1 MTFNPNDFA
10 IGADGNDTTFG
21 MPNCMLELGLKA
33 LSLLPPEVLALIVD
47 KINKAIAAARTYI
60 ADLLNDL
67 FIWLGITEYDS
78 LLGLLALKIDLGFLG
93 IDSVLLGAVGALIAV
108 AGIIDT
114 LGAYYD
120 MAVSELNDI
129 KDCLD
134 KFKKQVD
141 KERGPQGTDANGNAI
156 TLGPTAADEF
166 LLRFKIDEVNKF
178 IDKANGLLSRI
189 GTVVTSRANGDA
201 LDPSAIL
208 ADTDVEEDAIFRL
221 TYGPPESK
229 VGTFL
234 LSVDG
239 LYYDSQ
245 DRVYSLS
252 GDIPTVEDIGFVPNR
267 DRWSMD
273 HAPSLGGK
281 GTKIT
286 LGDINKYVDTI
297 LDIENLDESDLL
309 RRHYEQDH
317 LLNSLDGYKA
327 KNITDLNRSK
337 QDLVDDGHA
346 TSSAIYMNFQQQIFS
361 EIEIF
366 DLKIRK
372 RKKQIELAVK
382 APDLFGLADTFEP
395 GEVPV
400 NDFSYLNKI
409 HLNVALEK
417 QRKLVLDHGEVSG
430 VILPM
435 KPIFVGN
442 SNSENNVTIAPLLVS
457 QTGVGTV
464 SEVYSPEKSN
474 DLLPVLTLTDP
485 IAVDSLVSVYN
496 FLDSEVVTPES
507 SRFTVLNCNG
517 DTKQNAQIVGKT
529 SADVFSQGLAIPKL
543 KGIIR
548 YEDDPSLG
556 NNFLK
561 YKGLGSYIKLPQT
574 PEMQNLMY
582 NSDGCSFDFWL
593 HMSGLGEG
601 QNDWEADNAAD
612 FNLGNDASSDAAW
625 TDFNY
630 YKIILAN
637 DNTGGT
643 VSDPTKTD
651 LQNAGNVV
659 IDKSTDRVRGMMM
672 GFTRDP
678 LFTSGVTTDPETD
691 IGIDPTTATA
701 AGTSFFIAPTQ
712 SWSSS
717 GAGFLRS
724 DDCIPESSTYRGLRI
739 PISKTTSN
747 GSALS
752 LASTKFVHISVN
764 FDVRNDLIQVYLNSE
779 LLQEET
785 ISSVFGTKQGEPPKV
800 PSFKKDNSFQ
810 YGIDTIPLVQTLDFK
825 GGPKNDSYFTPWILG
840 GAWTDGLF
848 IDTSTSSGGFMG
860 TGSGMYSG
868 LGGHLGSF
876 KIYSKPLT
884 KVEVLKNYEAHR
896 ILFSNINLS

>member
-1 MTFNPNDFA
+1 MTFNPNDFISQTTQDETLYGIPVCMFDMATKYLALIPGEVLA
-10 IGADGNDTTFG
+10 IIIAKINAAVAFARNYVSQLVEPFFTW
-21 MPNCMLELGLKA
+21 LGLK
-33 LSLLPPEVLALIVD
+33 
-47 KINKAIAAARTYI
+47 
-60 ADLLNDL
+60 
-67 FIWLGITEYDS
+67 EYDS
-78 LLGLLALKIDLGFLG
+78 ILGIIGIKVDLGFIG
-93 IDSVLLGAVGALIAV
+93 IDSSLLGAVAALAGVGAAIE
-108 AGIIDT
+108 T
-114 LGAYYD
+114 LGVYYN
-120 MAVSELNDI
+120 MAANEIGEITNCLEKFNDEV
-129 KDCLD
+129 
-134 KFKKQVD
+134 KKSTASQGVD
-141 KERGPQGTDANGNAI
+141 SNGNPI
-156 TLGPTAADEF
+156 PLGPSASDEHLF
-166 LLRFKIDEVNKF
+166 RYKVNEVGKF
-178 IDKANGLLSRI
+178 IDSANDLLSRI
-189 GTVVTSRANGDA
+189 NTVIQGRLDGTQ
-201 LDPSAIL
+201 LDPASL
-208 ADTDVEEDAIFRL
+208 LLPDEDEKEIFRL

-252 GDIPTVEDIGFVPNR
+252 GGLPSVEDIGFIPNR
-267 DRWSMD
+267 DRWNMD

-297 LDIENLDESDLL
+297 LDIETVDDSDVLK
-309 RRHYEQDH
+309 RHYEKDH
-317 LLNSLDGYKA
+317 LINSLNGYKA
-327 KNITDLNRSK
+327 KNITDLERSK
-337 QDLVDDGHA
+337 QNIIDAGHD
-346 TSSAIYMNFQQQIFS
+346 TSSAIYINFQQQIFS

-382 APDLFGLADTFEP
+382 APDLFGVTDVFKP

-442 SNSENNVTIAPLLVS
+442 RNSENNVSIAPLIVA
-457 QTGVGTV
+457 QTGVGTI
-464 SEVYSPEKSN
+464 SEVFSPENTNS
-474 DLLPVLTLTDP
+474 LVPVLTLTDP
-485 IAVDSLVSVYN
+485 IAVDNLISVYN
-496 FLDSEVVTPES
+496 FLDSEVVTPGS
-507 SRFTVLNCNG
+507 GKFTVLNCNG

-529 SADVFSQGLAIPKL
+529 SSDVFSQGLAIPKL
-543 KGIIR
+543 KGIVR
-548 YEDDPSLG
+548 FDDNPGS
-556 NNFLK
+556 FLK

-582 NSDGCSFDFWL
+582 NQKGCSFDFWL
-593 HMSGLGEG
+593 HLSGLGEG

-651 LQNAGNVV
+651 IENAGNVV

-678 LFTSGVTTDPETD
+678 LFTSGFMTDPETD
-691 IGIDPTTATA
+691 TGLDASTATP

-717 GAGFLRS
+717 GVGFLRS

-739 PISKTTSN
+739 PILKTTSN
-747 GSALS
+747 GTTLS
-752 LASTKFVHISVN
+752 LASTKFVHLSVN
-764 FDVRNDLIQVYLNSE
+764 FDVINDSIKVYLNSE

-785 ISSVFGTKQGEPPKV
+785 ISSVFGTNPGNPPRV

-810 YGIDTIPLVQTLDFK
+810 YSIDAISNIFDFND
-825 GGPKNDSYFTPWILG
+825 GPKNDTFFTPWILG

-848 IDTSTSSGGFMG
+848 IDTDTSSGGFMG
-860 TGSGMYSG
+860 TGSGVYSG

-884 KVEVLKNYEAHR
+884 EEEIIKNYKAHR
-896 ILFSNINLS
+896 VLFGNINLL

>member
-1 MTFNPNDFA
+1 MSLNPNDW
-10 IGADGNDTTFG
+10 IPDPDPGETIFG
-21 MPNCMLELGLKA
+21 FPTCMLDLGLKA

-47 KINKAIAAARTYI
+47 TINKAIAAARSFI
-60 ADLLNDL
+60 ADLVAGL
-67 FIWLGITEYDS
+67 FEWLGIEEYDS
-78 LLGLLALKIDLGFLG
+78 LLGLLAIKIDLGFLG
-93 IDSVLLGAVGALIAV
+93 IDTALLQAVGSLLAV
-108 AGIIDT
+108 AAIIDE

-120 MAVSELNDI
+120 MALNEI
-129 KDCLD
+129 QSVKDCLD
-134 KFKKQVD
+134 KFKD
-141 KERGPQGTDANGNAI
+141 KVERERGPQGTDANGNTI
-156 TLGPTAADEF
+156 PLGPTAADEF
-166 LLRFKIDEVNKF
+166 LLRFKIDEVSKF
-178 IDKANGLLSRI
+178 IDSANGLLGRI
-189 GTVVTSRANGDA
+189 GTVIQDRINGDA
-201 LDPSAIL
+201 LDPSSIL
-208 ADTDVEEDAIFRL
+208 AKPDSDEEAIFRL

-229 VGTFL
+229 TGTLL

-245 DRVYSLS
+245 DRIYSLS
-252 GDIPTVEDIGFVPNR
+252 GGIPTVEDIGFIPNR

-286 LGDINKYVDTI
+286 LGDINDYVDTL
-297 LDIENLDESDLL
+297 LDIEVVDESDLL
-309 RRHYEQDH
+309 RRHYEKDH
-317 LLNSLDGYKA
+317 LLNTLNGYKA
-327 KNITDLNRSK
+327 KNITDLERSK
-337 QDLVDDGHA
+337 QGIIDAGHD
-346 TSSAIYMNFQQQIFS
+346 TSSAIYINFQQQIFS

-382 APDLFGLADTFEP
+382 APDLFGVTDVFEP

-400 NDFSYLNKI
+400 NDFGYLSKI
-409 HLNVALEK
+409 HLNIALEK

-430 VILPM
+430 VILPL

-442 SNSENNVTIAPLLVS
+442 SNSENSVTIAPLLVS

-474 DLLPVLTLTDP
+474 ELLPVLTLTDP
-485 IAVDSLVSVYN
+485 IAVDNLVSVYN
-496 FLDSEVVTPES
+496 FLDSEVVTPGS
-507 SRFTVLNCNG
+507 NTFTVLNCNG
-517 DTKQNAQIVGKT
+517 DTKQNAQLVGKA
-529 SADVFSQGLAIPKL
+529 SSDVFSQGLAIPKL
-543 KGIIR
+543 KGIVR
-548 YEDDPSLG
+548 YEDDPNPS

-582 NSDGCSFDFWL
+582 NQKGCSFDFWL
-593 HMSGLGEG
+593 HLSGLGEG

-651 LQNAGNVV
+651 IENAGNVV

-678 LFTSGVTTDPETD
+678 LFTSGFMTDPETD
-691 IGIDPTTATA
+691 TGLDASTATP

-717 GAGFLRS
+717 GVGFLRS
-724 DDCIPESSTYRGLRI
+724 DDCIPNESTYRGLRI
-739 PISKTTSN
+739 PINNTTTN
-747 GSALS
+747 GLS
-752 LASTKFVHISVN
+752 LSSASTGFIHLSVT
-764 FDVRNDLIQVYLNSE
+764 FDVINDSIKVYLNSE
-779 LLQEET
+779 LLQEDT
-785 ISSVFGTKQGEPPKV
+785 ISGVFGTDPGDSPKV

-810 YGIDTIPLVQTLDFK
+810 YGLNTIPATQTLDFK
-825 GGPKNDSYFTPWILG
+825 DGPKNDSYFTPWILG

-848 IDTSTSSGGFMG
+848 IDTDTSSGGFMG
-860 TGSGMYSG
+860 TGSGVYSG

-884 KVEVLKNYEAHR
+884 TLEVLKNYEAHR
-896 ILFSNINLS
+896 ILFNNINLS

>member
-1 MTFNPNDFA
+1 MTFNPNDWSEG
-10 IGADGNDTTFG
+10 GADDEVFG
-21 MPNCMLELGLKA
+21 MPSCMLDLGLKA
-33 LSLLPPEVLALIVD
+33 LALLAPELLALIID
-47 KINKAIAAARTYI
+47 AINKAIAAARNYI
-60 ADLLNDL
+60 ADLVQPL
-67 FIWLGITEYDS
+67 FDWLGSVEYDT
-78 LLGLLALKIDLGFLG
+78 LLGLLGIKLDLGFLG
-93 IDSVLLGAVGALIAV
+93 VDSVLLGAVATL
-108 AGIIDT
+108 AGIGAVIDT

-120 MAVSELNDI
+120 MALEELSDI

-134 KFKKQVD
+134 KFKGKID
-141 KERGPQGTDANGNAI
+141 RERGPQGVDSNGNTI
-156 TLGPTAADEF
+156 PLGPTAADEF
-166 LLRFKIDEVNKF
+166 LLRFKIDEVGKF
-178 IDKANGLLSRI
+178 IDKANGLLGRI
-189 GTVVTSRANGDA
+189 GTVIQSRANGDS
-201 LDPSAIL
+201 LDPSSLLSLDDI
-208 ADTDVEEDAIFRL
+208 EEDAIFRL

-245 DRVYSLS
+245 DRAYSLS
-252 GDIPTVEDIGFVPNR
+252 GGIPTVEDIGFVPNR

-286 LGDINKYVDTI
+286 IGDINKYVDTI

-317 LLNSLDGYKA
+317 LLNSLDGYKS

-346 TSSAIYMNFQQQIFS
+346 TSSAIYINFQQQIFS

-442 SNSENNVTIAPLLVS
+442 SNSENSVTISPLLVS

-474 DLLPVLTLTDP
+474 ELLPVLTLTDP
-485 IAVDSLVSVYN
+485 IAVTKLVSVYN

-507 SRFTVLNCNG
+507 NRFTVLNCNG
-517 DTKQNAQIVGKT
+517 DIKQNAQIVGKT

-548 YEDDPSLG
+548 YEDDPSSD
-556 NNFLK
+556 FLK

-582 NSDGCSFDFWL
+582 NPDGCSFDFWL

-601 QNDWEADNAAD
+601 QNDWESNNTAD

-643 VSDPTKTD
+643 VSDTTKTD
-651 LQNAGNVV
+651 IQNAGNVV
-659 IDKSTDRVRGMMM
+659 INKSTDRVRGMMM

-678 LFTSGVTTDPETD
+678 LFTSGVNTAPETD
-691 IGIDPTTATA
+691 TGLDASTATA

-717 GAGFLRS
+717 GVGFLRS

-739 PISKTTSN
+739 PITNTTSN

-752 LASTKFVHISVN
+752 SASTKFVHLSVT

-810 YGIDTIPLVQTLDFK
+810 YGMDTIPISQTLDFK